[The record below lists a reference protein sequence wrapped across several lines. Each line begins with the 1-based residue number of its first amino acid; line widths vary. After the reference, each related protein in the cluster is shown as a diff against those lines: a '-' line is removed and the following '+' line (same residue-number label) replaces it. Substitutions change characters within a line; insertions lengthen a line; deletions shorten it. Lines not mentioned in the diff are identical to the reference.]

1 MLLSR
6 KLAFSISE
14 LPAELRTLIF
24 EHLTIEDT
32 PVKPGRFRLW
42 SGHLTQHLN
51 GQLKN
56 NHWLQR
62 KFMHPLTPE
71 IVNTWFKTNTFHV
84 SDSSVLGVYFAE
96 DEYCKLRLTKK
107 KPIIPAHL
115 LRHLIVELRGEI
127 GEAEPLGP
135 YQPRWI
141 CGDLERLF
149 TLKHPERLRLEIQM
163 SANSTDRLE
172 VLLAMLEPVRDK
184 LVEAGIKVC
193 VTCKNPSELGY
204 PASLDAYY
212 SGSADD
218 WAEIVAETTYEAF
231 HSDDTDFDS
240 DMDIDTDMDTD
251 TEIDTGTDTDTDT
264 DSDISMD

>member
-1 MLLSR
+1 VSYTINRIRRNLVTAIEDYAMLLSR

-24 EHLTIEDT
+24 KYLTIEDS

-42 SGHLTQHLN
+42 SGQHLN

-71 IVNTWFKTNTFHV
+71 IVDTWFKTNTFHM

-115 LRHLIVELRGEI
+115 LRHLIVELRCEI
-127 GEAEPLGP
+127 GEAEHLG
-135 YQPRWI
+135 
-141 CGDLERLF
+141 
-149 TLKHPERLRLEIQM
+149 
-163 SANSTDRLE
+163 
-172 VLLAMLEPVRDK
+172 
-184 LVEAGIKVC
+184 
-193 VTCKNPSELGY
+193 
-204 PASLDAYY
+204 
-212 SGSADD
+212 
-218 WAEIVAETTYEAF
+218 TY
-231 HSDDTDFDS
+231 
-240 DMDIDTDMDTD
+240 
-251 TEIDTGTDTDTDT
+251 
-264 DSDISMD
+264 